1 MRKTAFTR
9 ELTTSVFDEML
20 DRLKR
25 GFRQKKRAVL
35 LNLSGMRLR

>member
-9 ELTTSVFDEML
+9 ELTTTVSDEML

-25 GFRQKKRAVL
+25 GFRQGKEQRF
-35 LNLSGMRLR
+35 SIYPGCD